1 MISRRKFIQSTGI
14 SAASLPLIS
23 KSHPFFENTFSSQD
37 DTLLRVA
44 IMGLGSY
51 ANRVARAME
60 YCTRAKIT
68 GVVSGTPSKITD
80 WQARYGIPDKNC
92 YNYDSQYNNWKR

>member
-44 IMGLGSY
+44 IMGLGQLCEQS
-51 ANRVARAME
+51 RQEPWSLVLE
-60 YCTRAKIT
+60 QK
-68 GVVSGTPSKITD
+68 
-80 WQARYGIPDKNC
+80 
-92 YNYDSQYNNWKR
+92 